1 MKKIK
6 WSALF
11 LLMCSL
17 SIVSCSKS
25 DEVEDG
31 FTEME
36 TGKGQV
42 GTNTGE
48 SCVTAGVS
56 EYTSTTATMYGYINV
71 TDDVMQ
77 TAKFGFI
84 WTRSNS
90 ELTYEKNEGMIVV
103 NETTGSQY
111 YTTVKGFTPGRKY
124 YYRAFVKIGSNYVYG
139 IIKEFKT
146 QIPSVSTEEAKADI
160 TSATLNGHVN
170 ICDGDPFTCGFYY
183 SADEANF
190 DKRKSSYVCKV
201 ASKDFS
207 NALINLTPGHKYFY
221 QAYVS
226 VGDTVICGK
235 VKDFTTSQPTVTTL
249 EPTSVGCFSAELAGK
264 TNASGV
270 NLTYDIGKSADN
282 LQYRTTGSRVVL
294 QPNTTYYYRAVYG
307 DIKGEVK
314 SFTTMSPK
322 VELSEDVVSEGS
334 RVLITA
340 KSNLTQLD
348 LSSISLRFECS
359 TSSSMSSSTLS
370 GTATFD
376 AEGNISAYA
385 NVARSTKYYA
395 RASFSYVEVGA
406 SASSLY
412 TSDAV
417 SFTTPLVANNG
428 HEYVDLGLKSKTLW
442 ATCNVGAT
450 SPTESG
456 SHLNEKY
463 DPQASWGGEWRKP
476 TKTQFEE
483 LVNDCRWSSVSGGY
497 KITGPNG
504 KSITLPHAG
513 YTSGSLT
520 YKVGSE
526 GYYWT
531 GSSYNS
537 TKYYFFHMYSTGT
550 KSVTNV
556 SSSTYYSYR
565 LVINQ

>member
-6 WSALF
+6 WTALF

-146 QIPSVSTEEAKADI
+146 QIPTVSTEDAKVQV
-160 TSATLNGHVN
+160 TTATLNGHVN
-170 ICDGDPFTCGFYY
+170 ICDGDAFTCGFYY
-183 SADEANF
+183 ATDEANF
-190 DKRKSSYVCKV
+190 DKRRVNSACKV

-207 NALINLTPGHKYFY
+207 NAITNLTPGQKYYY

-226 VGDTVICGK
+226 VGDTIIRGK
-235 VKDFTTSQPTVTTL
+235 IKDFTPSMPTVTTL
-249 EPTSVGCFSAELAGK
+249 EPTSVGCFYAELAGK
-264 TNASGV
+264 TNTTGIS
-270 NLTYDIGKSADN
+270 LSYEIGKTSNSLDYKTSN
-282 LQYRTTGSRVVL
+282 TKVVL
-294 QPNTTYYYRAVYG
+294 APNTTYYYRAVYG
-307 DIKGEVK
+307 DVKGEVK
-314 SFTTMSPK
+314 SFTTLSPK
-322 VELSEDVVSEGS
+322 VELNEDVVSGGNTVVIS
-334 RVLITA
+334 A
-340 KSNLTQLD
+340 KSNLTQQD
-348 LSSISLRFECS
+348 ISAVQARFEYS

-370 GTATFD
+370 GYASVD
-376 AEGNISAYA
+376 AEGNITVTTS
-385 NVARSTKYYA
+385 VARSTTYYA
-395 RASFSYVEVGA
+395 RASFSYNELGSANVGT
-406 SASSLY
+406 Y
-412 TSDAV
+412 TSEAI

-428 HEYVDLGLKSKTLW
+428 HDYVDLGLKSKTLW
-442 ATCNVGAT
+442 ATCNVGAS

-463 DPQASWGGEWRKP
+463 DPKASWGGEWRKP

-483 LVNDCRWSSVSGGY
+483 LINDCRWSSVSGGY